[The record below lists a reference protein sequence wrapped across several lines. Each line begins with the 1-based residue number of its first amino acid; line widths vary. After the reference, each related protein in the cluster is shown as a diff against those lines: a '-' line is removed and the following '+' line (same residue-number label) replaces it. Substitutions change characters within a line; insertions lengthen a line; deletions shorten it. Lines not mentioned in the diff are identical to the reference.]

1 MKALRDLLRFER
13 GIKDEERVCAS
24 CGRTLVESDEVIHAS
39 VQGGRVWFHT
49 TCFDVE
55 WGFE

>member
-13 GIKDEERVCAS
+13 GTKDEERVCAS
-24 CGRTLVESDEVIHAS
+24 CGCALVESDEVIRAS

-49 TCFDVE
+49 AGFDVE